1 MHMQRLL
8 HEFVSFF
15 ERLDMQQWLMLL
27 IAVVVVGMFC
37 LRGFGSRS
45 GY

>member
-1 MHMQRLL
+1 MRWIDRISPQH
-8 HEFVSFF
+8 
-15 ERLDMQQWLMLL
+15 WLMLL
-27 IAVVVVGMFC
+27 AAVIIVGLVC

>member
-1 MHMQRLL
+1 MQHLSADLMRW
-8 HEFVSFF
+8 VDRSSP
-15 ERLDMQQWLMLL
+15 QQWLMLL
-27 IAVVVVGMFC
+27 AVVIIVGLVC

>member
-1 MHMQRLL
+1 MWYYIHQ
-8 HEFVSFF
+8 V
-15 ERLDMQQWLMLL
+15 QQAAGHLNKQAWFLVLV
-27 IAVVVVGMFC
+27 ATVVVGMIC

>member
-1 MHMQRLL
+1 MWSYYNSAMRAISHFGPQEWLFSLL
-8 HEFVSFF
+8 
-15 ERLDMQQWLMLL
+15 
-27 IAVVVVGMFC
+27 AVVVIGALC